1 MASEGKDPSNGQFI
15 AGNKFWLIR
24 SSHGRNPIFA
34 SAGDLWTACVEYFEW
49 VEENPLF
56 EAKAF
61 AYEGCVTIEKLEKM
75 RAMTIDGLVLF
86 LDISRQTWNEYKK
99 LPDFIAVTEQA
110 ENVIRSQKFGG
121 AAAGLLNANIIARDL
136 GLSDKTEL
144 TGKDGGAIETKELG
158 KNERGSRIALALR
171 KAASKGTS

>member
-1 MASEGKDPSNGQFI
+1 
-15 AGNKFWLIR
+15 
-24 SSHGRNPIFA
+24 
-34 SAGDLWTACVEYFEW
+34 
-49 VEENPLF
+49 
-56 EAKAF
+56 
-61 AYEGCVTIEKLEKM
+61 
-75 RAMTIDGLVLF
+75 VLF
-86 LDISRQTWNEYKK
+86 LDISRQTWNDYKK

-144 TGKDGGAIETKELG
+144 TGKDGGAIETKEIG

-171 KAASKGTS
+171 KASAKGTGSA